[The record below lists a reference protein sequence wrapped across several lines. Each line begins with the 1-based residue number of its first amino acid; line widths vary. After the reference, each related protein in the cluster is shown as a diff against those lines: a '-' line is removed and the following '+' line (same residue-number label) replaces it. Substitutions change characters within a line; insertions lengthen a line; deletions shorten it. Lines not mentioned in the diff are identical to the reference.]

1 MKGDF
6 SRIRFEPNKHYTD
19 VLDQQ
24 GRVAYDADHNEQR
37 FIDGHRRTVQTI
49 DTIGP
54 YGAPMGDAGFAISI
68 VGGNL
73 QIGAGRYYVQGLL
86 CENPE
91 ALDYDQQPFLL
102 DGGDTGNPMFLLE
115 ELLRERDA
123 CLCVYLEVWQRMV
136 TALDDDCLGEPALG
150 QADTTVRMQT
160 VWRVVAS
167 LLVPQ
172 SSSKGTLTNA
182 AGNTATASTLLTLRE
197 AVLQARANM
206 DALHLKTATPAPATQ
221 NTLAIN
227 PALGDISATHQV
239 TGCSCAAMYKQLPIA
254 HTGTLCAGLADN
266 GGDCG
271 CQPIPA
277 AGYTGQENQLY
288 RFEIQQTGSLST
300 ATFKWSR
307 ENASIVVAVLAV
319 TGNKV
324 TVSSLG
330 MDANLG
336 FQEGQWVEIGDDNN
350 LFGETPNQPG
360 QLYQIQSIDRP
371 SLTLTMTTTVQP
383 VDTARHARMRRW
395 DQSDASAGAT
405 GQPLSDNWIDIEN
418 GIRVRFGKGHY
429 FAGDAWVVPARSATG
444 DIDWPPCGSN
454 GDCFQPPHY
463 TQVYR
468 APLACIHLNNSFNR
482 AALDISESVG
492 TYGGRFKVDDCR
504 RLFPSLTDIGNL
516 ANANALHITG
526 ISWNNDRAM
535 TFDALIQQGLT
546 VTFDQPPD
554 SPLTPANFIVTFE
567 MPVLAQAE
575 YGTMQNALAL
585 NAMNLAT
592 SAPATSPAP
601 APAPAASSP
610 SPASGGN
617 VNLISDIHFHVLP
630 TPTTIRSPFIVD
642 SSVAANGNDVVW
654 SLPIQQVSKNQLTE
668 LEAIN
673 VALTAS
679 ARQGL
684 PARVRV
690 KLPGHVLYAT
700 TAAGKQLYL
709 DGQVFGITASSAN
722 NLAINASYIDLQF
735 PSGNDMRASDFES
748 WFYLYPALAVQS
760 VSFTYSQVTVADEN
774 GNTVVTG
781 TTPAATTKPIV
792 QQATIALNYPAL
804 QATTVQLAMSGD
816 ASIASVPASVTVQAG
831 ESSVTVNVTLQGVP
845 PNASTESFTL
855 TASLPS
861 ALGFATSQTA
871 SFSVTGTVFF
881 T

>member
-6 SRIRFEPNKHYTD
+6 SRIRFEQNKHYTD

-54 YGAPMGDAGFAISI
+54 YGAPMQDAGFAISI
-68 VGGNL
+68 SGANL

-102 DGGDTGNPMFLLE
+102 DSSDTSNLRFLLD
-115 ELLRERDA
+115 ELLRDPNA
-123 CLCVYLEVWQRMV
+123 CLRVYLEVWQRMV

-160 VWRVVAS
+160 VWRVVAG
-167 LLVPQ
+167 LLAPQ
-172 SSSKGTLTNA
+172 NSSKGTLTNA
-182 AGNTATASTLLTLRE
+182 AGKNAIASTSLTLRE

-206 DALHLKTATPAPATQ
+206 DPVRLNTATPAAAMQ
-221 NTLAIN
+221 NPILAN
-227 PALGDISATHQV
+227 PALGDISTTNQA

-288 RFEIQQTGSLST
+288 RFEIQQSGSLST

-307 ENASIVVAVLAV
+307 ENASIVVAVLGV

-336 FQEGQWVEIGDDNN
+336 FQEGQWVEIGDDND
-350 LFGETPNQPG
+350 LFGEIPNQPG
-360 QLYQIQSIDRP
+360 GLYQIQSIDRP

-383 VDTARHARMRRW
+383 VDTSRHARMRRW
-395 DQSDASAGAT
+395 DQNDASAGAD

-418 GIRVRFGKGHY
+418 GIRVRFGQGDY
-429 FAGDAWVVPARSATG
+429 FAGDAWVIPARSATG

-463 TQVYR
+463 TVVYR
-468 APLACIHLNNSFNR
+468 APLACVHLNDTFNR
-482 AALDISESVG
+482 AALDVNESVG
-492 TYGGRFKVDDCR
+492 TYGGRFKVGDCR
-504 RLFPSLTDIGNL
+504 RLFPTLTDIGDL
-516 ANANALHITG
+516 ANANALHITN
-526 ISWNNDRAM
+526 ISWNNDRFM
-535 TFDALIQQGLT
+535 TFDVLIQQGLT

-575 YGTMQNALAL
+575 FGTMQSAFASNAT
-585 NAMNLAT
+585 NVAT
-592 SAPATSPAP
+592 PAPATSPAP

-610 SPASGGN
+610 SPALSTHA
-617 VNLISDIHFHVLP
+617 NLIGDVQFRVLP

-642 SSVAANGNDVVW
+642 SSVTANGNDVVW
-654 SLPIQQVSKNQLTE
+654 TLPISEVSKTQLTE
-668 LEAIN
+668 VAAIN
-673 VALTAS
+673 AALTAS

-700 TAAGKQLYL
+700 TAAGNQLYL
-709 DGQVFGITASSAN
+709 DGQVFGVTVGSSN
-722 NLAINASYIDLQF
+722 NLAVNVQYVDLQF

-760 VSFTYSQVTVADEN
+760 VSFTYSQITVADEN
-774 GNTVVTG
+774 GTTVITS
-781 TTPAATTKPIV
+781 TTPAATTTPVV

-816 ASIASVPASVTVQAG
+816 ATIASVPSSVTVQTG
-831 ESSVTVNVTLQGVP
+831 ESSVTVDVTLQGVP
-845 PNASTESFTL
+845 PNAGTASFTL

-871 SFSVTGTVFF
+871 SFSVTGTLVFK
-881 T
+881 

>member
-37 FIDGHRRTVQTI
+37 FIDGHRRTAQTI

-73 QIGAGRYYVQGLL
+73 QIGAGRYYVLGLL
-86 CENPE
+86 CENPD
-91 ALDYDQQPFLL
+91 AIYYDQQPFLL
-102 DGGDTGNPMFLLE
+102 DGGDTGNPTFLLE
-115 ELLRERDA
+115 ELLRQRDA

-167 LLVPQ
+167 LLIPK
-172 SSSKGTLTNA
+172 SSSKGTLTNPA
-182 AGNTATASTLLTLRE
+182 SENATASSSLTLRE
-197 AVLQARANM
+197 AVLQASANM
-206 DALHLKTATPAPATQ
+206 NAVHLKAATPAAATENPAFTD
-221 NTLAIN
+221 A
-227 PALGDISATHQV
+227 ALGDVSATHQA
-239 TGCSCAAMYKQLPIA
+239 TGCSCAAMYKQLPLA

-288 RFEIQQTGSLST
+288 RFEIQHTGSLST

-307 ENASIVVAVLAV
+307 ENASIVAAVLAV

-336 FQEGQWVEIGDDNN
+336 FQEGQWVEIGDDND

-360 QLYQIQSIDRP
+360 KLYQIQSIDRP
-371 SLTLTMTTTVQP
+371 SLTVTMTTTVQP

-395 DQSDASAGAT
+395 DQSDASAGTA

-463 TQVYR
+463 AMVYR
-468 APLACIHLNNSFNR
+468 APLACIHSNNAFNR
-482 AALDISESVG
+482 AALDINESVG
-492 TYGGRFKVDDCR
+492 NYGGRFKVDDCR

-535 TFDALIQQGLT
+535 TFDALIKQGLT

-567 MPVLAQAE
+567 MPMVAQAE
-575 YGTMQNALAL
+575 YGTMQNAFAL
-585 NAMNLAT
+585 NTLNP
-592 SAPATSPAP
+592 SPPAPAASPAP
-601 APAPAASSP
+601 APAPAT
-610 SPASGGN
+610 PAPAAG
-617 VNLISDIHFHVLP
+617 VDKNLLKDIQFRLLP

-654 SLPIQQVSKNQLTE
+654 SLPIQGVSKSQLTE
-668 LEAIN
+668 LEAIDL
-673 VALTAS
+673 ALAAS

-690 KLPGHVLYAT
+690 KLPGHMLYAT

-709 DGQVFGITASSAN
+709 DGQVFGITAGSAN
-722 NLAINASYIDLQF
+722 IAFNEQYVDLQF

-774 GNTVVTG
+774 GNTVVTS
-781 TTPAATTKPIV
+781 TMPAAATSPVV
-792 QQATIALNYPAL
+792 QQATIALNYSAL

-816 ASIASVPASVTVQAG
+816 ASIASVPASVTVPAG
-831 ESSVTVNVTLQGVP
+831 ESSVTVDVTLQGVP
-845 PNASTESFTL
+845 PNAGTDSFTL

-871 SFSVTGTVFF
+871 SFSVTGTLFF
-881 T
+881 K

>member
-37 FIDGHRRTVQTI
+37 FIDGHRRTAQTI

-54 YGAPMGDAGFAISI
+54 YGAPMQDAGFAISV

-73 QIGAGRYYVQGLL
+73 QIGPGRYYVQGLL

-91 ALDYDQQPFLL
+91 ALDYDQQPYLL
-102 DGGDTGNPMFLLE
+102 DSSDAGNPTFLLE
-115 ELLRERDA
+115 ELLRQKNA
-123 CLCVYLEVWQRMV
+123 CLRVYLEVWQRMV
-136 TALDDDCLGEPALG
+136 TSLDDDCLGEPALG

-160 VWRVVAS
+160 VWRVVAK
-167 LLVPQ
+167 LLVPKIK
-172 SSSKGTLTNA
+172 STDSTSD
-182 AGNTATASTLLTLRE
+182 NTAANTSLTLRK
-197 AVLQARANM
+197 AVLQARENLNAVYLN
-206 DALHLKTATPAPATQ
+206 TGTPAATAK
-221 NTLAIN
+221 NSVPFDPT
-227 PALGDISATHQV
+227 LGDISATQQ
-239 TGCSCAAMYKQLPIA
+239 TTACSCAAMYKELPLA
-254 HTGTLCAGLADN
+254 HFGTLCAGLADN

-307 ENASIVVAVLAV
+307 ENASIVVAVLGV

-336 FQEGQWVEIGDDNN
+336 FQEGQWVEIGDDND
-350 LFGETPNQPG
+350 LFGEIPNQPG
-360 QLYQIQSIDRP
+360 KLYQIQSIDRP

-395 DQSDASAGAT
+395 DQNDATAGAD

-418 GIRVRFGKGHY
+418 GIRVRFGKGDY

-454 GDCFQPPHY
+454 GDCSQPPHY

-468 APLACIHLNNSFNR
+468 APLACIHLNDTFNR
-482 AALDISESVG
+482 DALYLDASVG

-504 RLFPSLTDIGNL
+504 RLFPTLTDIGNL
-516 ANANALHITG
+516 ANANSLHITG
-526 ISWNNDRAM
+526 INWNNDRFM
-535 TFDALIQQGLT
+535 TFDTLIQQGLR

-567 MPVLAQAE
+567 MPMLAQAE
-575 YGTMQNALAL
+575 YGTMQQAFALD
-585 NAMNLAT
+585 AMKVAT
-592 SAPATSPAP
+592 PAPATSPTP
-601 APAPAASSP
+601 APTPAASSP
-610 SPASGGN
+610 SPASGAN
-617 VNLISDIHFHVLP
+617 TNLIADIKFHVLP

-642 SSVAANGNDVVW
+642 SSVATSGNDVVW
-654 SLPIQQVSKNQLTE
+654 TLPISNVSKNQITE
-668 LEAIN
+668 MEAIN
-673 VALTAS
+673 AALTAS

-690 KLPGHVLYAT
+690 KLPGHALYAT
-700 TAAGKQLYL
+700 TSAGNQLYL
-709 DGQVFGITASSAN
+709 DGQVFGVTVGSSS
-722 NLAINASYIDLQF
+722 NLAVNTQYIDLQF
-735 PSGNDMRASDFES
+735 PSGNDVRASDFES
-748 WFYLYPALAVQS
+748 WFYLYPALSVQS
-760 VSFTYSQVTVADEN
+760 VSFTYSQITVADPN
-774 GNTVVTG
+774 GSVVVTS
-781 TTPAATTKPIV
+781 TTPTATTQPVV

-816 ASIASVPASVTVQAG
+816 ATVASVPASVTVQAG
-831 ESSVTVNVTLQGVP
+831 DSSVTVDVTLQGVP

-871 SFSVTGTVFF
+871 SFSVTGTVIY